1 MSSTL
6 SKLKFSLA
14 NDALIHFFHSQYW
27 LPAELNF
34 IRSLNFSNDSDNIR
48 KLKLRLLYEENND
61 IIVAAVLADSHS
73 DELIFLQDR
82 YCRNFSFTKISM
94 KLHVHPNGLQR
105 WRDKILTDIAS
116 LLEYKLPLSDI
127 FSRNKIEAL
136 ILVLERSIVFYET
149 YKNFD
154 QKFLISLKIKLNF
167 YQNLL
172 FVIKQ
177 FLNSDSAHIGVK
189 IIQAKILDQH
199 STHEEMAKNLG
210 VSHTTISHYLRYF
223 QQKFYPDF

>member
-48 KLKLRLLYEENND
+48 KLKLRLLCEENND

-199 STHEEMAKNLG
+199 STHEELAKNLG
-210 VSHTTISHYLRYF
+210 ISHTTISHYLCYF